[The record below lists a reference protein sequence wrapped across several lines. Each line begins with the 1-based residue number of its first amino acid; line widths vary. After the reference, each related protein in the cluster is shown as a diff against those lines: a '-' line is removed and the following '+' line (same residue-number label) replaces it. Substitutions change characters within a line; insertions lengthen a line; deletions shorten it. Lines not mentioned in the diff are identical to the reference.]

1 MACLQN
7 AESAMEKGSHE
18 QGIKAGQ
25 DFIARLGTVQFQ
37 PGTES
42 RRFLEVP
49 EGATWGE
56 MTLKAG
62 NHATPRYAFSPA
74 SIKALLVRLHYY
86 RDSLCCSH
94 ARQYRKL
101 WP

>member
-7 AESAMEKGSHE
+7 AESAMEEGSHE

-37 PGTES
+37 PGTEV

-62 NHATPRYAFSPA
+62 NHATPRYAVLPPRTKALFVSLHRDSFCCSPA
-74 SIKALLVRLHYY
+74 T
-86 RDSLCCSH
+86 
-94 ARQYRKL
+94 Q
-101 WP
+101 